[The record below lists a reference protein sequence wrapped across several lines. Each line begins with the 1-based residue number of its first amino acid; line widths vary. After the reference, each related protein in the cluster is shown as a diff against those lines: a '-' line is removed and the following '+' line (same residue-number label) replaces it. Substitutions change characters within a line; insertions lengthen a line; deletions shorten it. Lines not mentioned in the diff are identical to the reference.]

1 MRPPLVSAATYNT
14 MYRFATNILTDQT
27 IDDLLANLLDIHNQ
41 RLAHMDATGVDF
53 VRPPPTSLLELTTCE
68 Y

>member
-1 MRPPLVSAATYNT
+1 
-14 MYRFATNILTDQT
+14 MYSFANILTDQT

-53 VRPPPTSLLELTTCE
+53 VRPSPTFRLELTTYE
-68 Y
+68 